1 MHVTGMGRHNAAV
14 VEESE
19 NYMPGLLRSAD
30 GEHHAFGL
38 LLGGPKLSLGKKAR
52 VQDSTR
58 KCFAFPTM

>member
-1 MHVTGMGRHNAAV
+1 MGRDNAAV

-19 NYMPGLLRSAD
+19 NYMLGSLWSAD

-58 KCFAFPTM
+58 ICFVFPAM